1 MRVRWG
7 NVGRAAV
14 VVGVLGLAVAWPRL
28 APEPPA
34 LPSDEG
40 VPVAS
45 PTAAGEAA
53 RPPTRKAGRPKR
65 RARKKPAKKRRV
77 EKRRVE
83 RRRVERRRVERRQV
97 EKRQVEKRSVAP
109 RSPQPAPQVPV
120 PAAPAPTARARPR
133 PTTPTFTPQDPATTE
148 FSFETG

>member
-14 VVGVLGLAVAWPRL
+14 VVGVLALAVAWPRL

-40 VPVAS
+40 IPLAS
-45 PTAAGEAA
+45 PTAAGEVA

-65 RARKKPAKKRRV
+65 RARKKPAKKRRAEKRRV

-83 RRRVERRRVERRQV
+83 KSRV
-97 EKRQVEKRSVAP
+97 EKRRLERRSAAP
-109 RSPQPAPQVPV
+109 RSPQPAPKVPV
-120 PAAPAPTARARPR
+120 PAAPAPTAPARPR